1 MKISLRQILADSHV
15 AAVAIA
21 LLLLWSLDGL
31 VDALWVPLSR
41 AIEFLVTAVAI
52 LDVPYFSRILTT
64 ADRLNLLVVGGYLYS
79 ALASFF
85 AAWVLSHWV
94 YGAGPLRSLISY
106 GKTNRRGHV

>member
-21 LLLLWSLDGL
+21 FLLLWSLDGL
-31 VDALWVPLSR
+31 FGALWLPLSR
-41 AIEFLVTAVAI
+41 IIDILVAAVAI

-64 ADRLNLLVVGGYLYS
+64 ADRLNLIVVGGYLYLAS
-79 ALASFF
+79 ASFF
-85 AAWVLSHWV
+85 AAWALSHWV
-94 YGAGPLRSLISY
+94 YGAGPLRSLFSY